1 MGFAEIENFLWAG
14 MIFCA
19 FYITCCGL
27 MERRFSRRKTGL
39 LGGIWTA
46 GIFLLQAGLLLSGQD
61 PALVLT
67 LLPLTAYLPVMIGVH
82 ILSGS
87 GFFQTAAVWT
97 LGLFLSGTL
106 SLFQKLLLRY
116 FIMISELAFWQ
127 RSLIQ
132 TACLLSM
139 AALLLLVVLR
149 YLRKPF
155 RDYVLHNKTNW
166 LSLCFPVIMVFLL
179 FSYFSSSTINMVV
192 SVLLFLTA
200 LSIFLIA
207 ARVLVYAAREQRM
220 RETERAVTAQ
230 MEIQRQ
236 EYEVICRKIEAG
248 RVYRHDMRHHLS
260 VLEELA
266 AEGSNRE
273 MLNYIGSIDGQLRES
288 EQRAYCEN
296 TAVNAVLCAYIRR
309 AEEAGCSVTAEI
321 NIPCEIPFDPLDI
334 CSVLA
339 NAMENATNACME
351 NTRQENRCIS
361 LAAVFEKDQKW
372 ILTIENPCERPVR
385 IGKSGF
391 PDVSGK
397 DGHGIGLK
405 SVERIVGK
413 YNGLFRCAYNN
424 GVFSLNVILFGSRP
438 LVSPRKKTAE
448 PKKAAAVILT
458 ACLVFCLAVNCM
470 PAAAQAWENI
480 PLLGI
485 LFRVVNLKTY
495 DSGWGDTAYHAVL
508 PQVELTGTPNG
519 NVPPAKTAEHT
530 AETNASASSETSAPQ
545 TAPVP
550 SGTILREDSERPAV
564 SDTSVPSVSPQ
575 PPRPDDIET
584 TPSKPTPT
592 QPIPTQPDCSAGVNE
607 INRQMEDYIK
617 TLREKFRWY
626 AARKYEGYVALDAE
640 YAILRNDELLLVIRF
655 DATINAGGS
664 GQYSRS
670 FVLDKRTGE
679 TLALSDLFPDG
690 SGYIQIISEEV
701 KLQMAL
707 RENSYDYFIPGGIWS
722 DDELF
727 REIAPD
733 QNFYINDENQLVIV
747 FDEYEVATGKAGMP
761 EFVISAEVLGSLLPP
776 SSFLR

>member
-1 MGFAEIENFLWAG
+1 MEAGGIPDTQLIGISRAIPDDAKKPADKRIKEGKIKRPLRAKHPNTVRTMGFAEIENFLWAG

-67 LLPLTAYLPVMIGVH
+67 LLPLTAYLPVIIGVH
-82 ILSGS
+82 ILSRS
-87 GFFQTAAVWT
+87 GFFQTAAVWM

-236 EYEVICRKIEAG
+236 EYEAICRKIEAG

-351 NTRQENRCIS
+351 NTRQENRCFS
-361 LAAVFEKDQKW
+361 LAAVFEKDQ
-372 ILTIENPCERPVR
+372 N
-385 IGKSGF
+385 GF
-391 PDVSGK
+391 LPSKIRANDP
-397 DGHGIGLK
+397 
-405 SVERIVGK
+405 
-413 YNGLFRCAYNN
+413 
-424 GVFSLNVILFGSRP
+424 FGSVNP
-438 LVSPRKKTAE
+438 ASPT
-448 PKKAAAVILT
+448 
-458 ACLVFCLAVNCM
+458 C
-470 PAAAQAWENI
+470 
-480 PLLGI
+480 
-485 LFRVVNLKTY
+485 
-495 DSGWGDTAYHAVL
+495 
-508 PQVELTGTPNG
+508 
-519 NVPPAKTAEHT
+519 PAKTGTE
-530 AETNASASSETSAPQ
+530 SA
-545 TAPVP
+545 
-550 SGTILREDSERPAV
+550 
-564 SDTSVPSVSPQ
+564 
-575 PPRPDDIET
+575 
-584 TPSKPTPT
+584 
-592 QPIPTQPDCSAGVNE
+592 
-607 INRQMEDYIK
+607 
-617 TLREKFRWY
+617 
-626 AARKYEGYVALDAE
+626 
-640 YAILRNDELLLVIRF
+640 
-655 DATINAGGS
+655 
-664 GQYSRS
+664 
-670 FVLDKRTGE
+670 
-679 TLALSDLFPDG
+679 
-690 SGYIQIISEEV
+690 
-701 KLQMAL
+701 
-707 RENSYDYFIPGGIWS
+707 
-722 DDELF
+722 
-727 REIAPD
+727 
-733 QNFYINDENQLVIV
+733 
-747 FDEYEVATGKAGMP
+747 
-761 EFVISAEVLGSLLPP
+761 
-776 SSFLR
+776 